1 MIIYDYKITIR
12 LKGDANIS
20 KGDFKEDL
28 RTYLK
33 KPLEYKPDIY
43 IEKKDINLYLDLLEN
58 YKDIDEYNFINDVD
72 TIHNLLKQAT
82 NLYKHIDTID
92 FYLTITNSDRRTYKY
107 ELLRHVDNN
116 DAPTLLNNVDTKE
129 DYKTINEEL
138 QKIYKDYSILSIEI
152 REIKDILTRLASNE
166 INEDIKDYIL
176 NYHID
181 KLTKAENLINSLMLE
196 HSILKTR
203 EEERRANVDSIK
215 TI

>member
-12 LKGDANIS
+12 LKNDANIS

-129 DYKTINEEL
+129 DYKTINE
-138 QKIYKDYSILSIEI
+138 
-152 REIKDILTRLASNE
+152 
-166 INEDIKDYIL
+166 DIKDYIF

-203 EEERRANVDSIK
+203 EEERRANVDNIK
-215 TI
+215 AIW